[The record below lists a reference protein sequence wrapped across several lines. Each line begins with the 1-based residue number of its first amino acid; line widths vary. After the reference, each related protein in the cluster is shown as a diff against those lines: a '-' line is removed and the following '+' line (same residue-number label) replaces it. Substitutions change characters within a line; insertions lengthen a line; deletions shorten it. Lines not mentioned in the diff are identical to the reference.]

1 MKNFHRYFY
10 FSKVSDN
17 VETPLNMRFKM
28 TSYKNKYY
36 IFFSLALLCLL
47 PAFCLS
53 QTFHDNQGNPI
64 LYYKSSEN
72 VFFDY
77 AGNSKFYLK
86 RDNLGDVNIYNFNG
100 KHLGWYIN
108 GTLRDHQGRIM
119 ASETNKL
126 LNVTYKMPPI
136 KPVERIIPIKGV
148 EELAPIKPL
157 WNDQFS
163 SNYILTYNGN
173 PSFNQQQNA
182 PYNTPNDYTALQQR
196 QPYSLPVD
204 DIVSTVEA
212 LNQQAYQQK
221 IRHQQLIAQGL
232 IYYNGNYITQERYNQ
247 IIDYEKYKARG
258 FNQTLNL
265 LKSKGFKAKYSNCWI
280 IVQIADEKNKEL
292 VPAIL
297 NINRDKDVVKVI
309 WQNGT
314 EKFQKNNKI
323 RYRAQLCQL
332 KNKSNAVSAILF
344 GGNIEVTTGQI
355 WIFIEE
361 NEVYFYSK
369 RNAKE
374 HFKALY

>member
-1 MKNFHRYFY
+1 MAPY
-10 FSKVSDN
+10 
-17 VETPLNMRFKM
+17 T
-28 TSYKNKYY
+28 NKYY
-36 IFFSLALLCLL
+36 KIFIFYQLCLL
-47 PAFCLS
+47 PTFCIS
-53 QTFHDNQGNPI
+53 QTYHDNQGNPI

-86 RDNLGDVNIYNFNG
+86 KDNLGDVNIYNFNG

-126 LNVTYKMPPI
+126 MNVTYKMPPI

-157 WNDQFS
+157 WINQFS

-212 LNQQAYQQK
+212 LNQQAYQQR

-232 IYYNGNYITQERYNQ
+232 IYYKGNYITQERYNQ
-247 IIDYEKYKARG
+247 IINYEQYKARG
-258 FNQTLNL
+258 FNQSLNL
-265 LKSKGFKAKYSNCWI
+265 LKSKGFNAKYSNCWI

-297 NINRDKDVVKVI
+297 YINRDKEVVKVI
-309 WQNGT
+309 WQKGT

-332 KNKSNAVSAILF
+332 KNKSNVVSAILF